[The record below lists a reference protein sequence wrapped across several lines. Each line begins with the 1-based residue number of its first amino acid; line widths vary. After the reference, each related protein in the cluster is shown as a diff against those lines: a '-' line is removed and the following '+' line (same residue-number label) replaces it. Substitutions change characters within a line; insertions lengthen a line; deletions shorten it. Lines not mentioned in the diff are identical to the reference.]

1 MRVLF
6 VFIANNTLFLFCL
19 KIHNFTIVNFEQWNY
34 ILCVN
39 SYKNKLIQQEAV
51 LMYRSNGNYEAF
63 ARPMKPAGVDDKS
76 AYIVGSGLA
85 GLAAATFLI
94 RDGQMK
100 PNKIHILEELGL
112 PGGSMDGIWNEQ
124 KGYIIRGGR
133 EMEPHFETLWD
144 LFRSIP
150 SLENPDA
157 SVLDE
162 FYWLNKKD
170 PSYSHGRVIQEQG
183 KELPTEGDLTLT
195 PKAVQELLDL
205 VMTPEKDL
213 DGKKINEVFSEDF
226 LNSNFWLY
234 WSTMFAFE
242 PWASAMEMRRYLM
255 RFCHHIDSLSNLSS
269 LRFTKYNQYESLIQP
284 MVKFLEDKGVQ
295 FTYNTHVENIQVD
308 TSSDSKVATE
318 IDMTTNGKDNSIKLT
333 ENDLVFV
340 TNGSI
345 TESTTYGDKTHPASV
360 EHELGSSW
368 SLWENLAKQDPAFG
382 NPDVFCKNIPEAN
395 WVISGTIT
403 LTDDQVVP
411 YIEKIS
417 KKDPHSGSIVTSGPV
432 TIKDSNWLYGYSI
445 SRQKHFKRQKDNELV
460 VWVYGLFSD
469 KPGNFVHK
477 KITECS
483 GDELCE
489 EWLYHIGVPTD
500 KIEDIAKNHANT
512 IPAHMPYITSYFM
525 PRKVGD
531 RPLVVPKGSK
541 NLAFIG
547 NFAETERDTVFT
559 TEYSVR
565 TAMEAVYTLLDVDRG
580 VPEVF
585 GSAYDVRVLLRAIY
599 YLDGKKKLED
609 IKLPF
614 KERMVEKKVMEKI
627 HGTYIEEL
635 MKDAHLL

>member
-1 MRVLF
+1 
-6 VFIANNTLFLFCL
+6 
-19 KIHNFTIVNFEQWNY
+19 
-34 ILCVN
+34 
-39 SYKNKLIQQEAV
+39 
-51 LMYRSNGNYEAF
+51 
-63 ARPMKPAGVDDKS
+63 
-76 AYIVGSGLA
+76 
-85 GLAAATFLI
+85 
-94 RDGQMK
+94 
-100 PNKIHILEELGL
+100 
-112 PGGSMDGIWNEQ
+112 
-124 KGYIIRGGR
+124 
-133 EMEPHFETLWD
+133 
-144 LFRSIP
+144 
-150 SLENPDA
+150 
-157 SVLDE
+157 
-162 FYWLNKKD
+162 
-170 PSYSHGRVIQEQG
+170 
-183 KELPTEGDLTLT
+183 
-195 PKAVQELLDL
+195 
-205 VMTPEKDL
+205 
-213 DGKKINEVFSEDF
+213 
-226 LNSNFWLY
+226 
-234 WSTMFAFE
+234 MFAFE

>member
-1 MRVLF
+1 MELYSGCKQ
-6 VFIANNTLFLFCL
+6 L
-19 KIHNFTIVNFEQWNY
+19 Q
-34 ILCVN
+34 
-39 SYKNKLIQQEAV
+39 NKMIQQEAV

-63 ARPMKPAGVDDKS
+63 ARPMKPAGVDEKS

-100 PNKIHILEELGL
+100 PDKIHILEELGL

-170 PSYSHGRVIQEQG
+170 PSFSHGRVIQEQG

-308 TSSDSKVATE
+308 TSGDGKVATE
-318 IDMTTNGKDNSIKLT
+318 IEMTTDGKDSSIKLT

-345 TESTTYGDKTHPASV
+345 TESTTYGDKTHPAPV

>member
-1 MRVLF
+1 
-6 VFIANNTLFLFCL
+6 
-19 KIHNFTIVNFEQWNY
+19 
-34 ILCVN
+34 
-39 SYKNKLIQQEAV
+39 
-51 LMYRSNGNYEAF
+51 MYRSNGNYEAF
-63 ARPMKPAGVDDKS
+63 AHPMKPEGVDDKS

-85 GLAAATFLI
+85 GLAAATFLV

-100 PNKIHILEELGL
+100 GDKIHVLEELGL

-150 SLENPDA
+150 TLENPDV
-157 SVLDE
+157 SILDE

-170 PSYSHGRVIQEQG
+170 PSYSKGRAIQNQG
-183 KELPTEGDLTLT
+183 KDIDTPDKLTLT
-195 PKAVQELLDL
+195 PKAVEELLHL
-205 VMTPEKDL
+205 VLTPEKDL
-213 DGKKINEVFSEDF
+213 DDKRIDEVFTDEF
-226 LNSNFWLY
+226 FKSNFWLY

-255 RFCHHIDSLSNLSS
+255 RFVHHIDSLPNLSS
-269 LRFTKYNQYESLIQP
+269 LRFTKYNQYESLILP
-284 MVKFLEDKGVQ
+284 IVKFLKDKGVH
-295 FTYNTHVENIQVD
+295 FEYNTHVENVEVD
-308 TSSDSKVATE
+308 TSNNEKVAKKLVK
-318 IDMTTNGKDNSIKLT
+318 TTDGNDTSVDLT

-345 TESTTYGDKTHPASV
+345 TESTTYGDQTHPAPT
-360 EHELGSSW
+360 EHELGDSW
-368 SLWENLAKQDPAFG
+368 KLWENLAKQDPAFG
-382 NPDVFCKNIPEAN
+382 NPDKFCKNIPDAN

-403 LTDDQVVP
+403 LTDDEAVP

-432 TIKDSNWLYGYSI
+432 SIKDSNWLYGYSI
-445 SRQKHFKRQKDNELV
+445 SRQPHFKAQKPNELV

-469 KPGNFVHK
+469 KPGNFVNK

-483 GDELCE
+483 GEELCE

-500 KIEDIAKNHANT
+500 KIKDIAENHAST

-531 RPLVVPKGSK
+531 RPLVVPEGSK

-547 NFAETERDTVFT
+547 NFSETERDTVFT

-585 GSAYDVRVLLRAIY
+585 ASAFDTRVLMKAAY
-599 YLDGKKKLED
+599 YLNDQKGLKD

-614 KERMVEKKVMEKI
+614 KERMVEKQVLEKI

-635 MKDAHLL
+635 MKEAKLL